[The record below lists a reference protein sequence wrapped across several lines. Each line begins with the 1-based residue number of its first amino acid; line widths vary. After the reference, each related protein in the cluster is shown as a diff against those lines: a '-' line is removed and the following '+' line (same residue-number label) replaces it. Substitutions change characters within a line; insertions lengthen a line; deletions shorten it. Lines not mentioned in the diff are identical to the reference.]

1 MNILISN
8 DHAGTELKKEIVEHI
23 KAKGHSVK
31 NYGDDSGESV
41 DYPDFIHPLA
51 KQVSENNEQTGI
63 IICGSGNGVSM
74 VANKYK
80 GVRAAICW
88 NEKTAELAATHNN
101 ANIIC
106 IPARF
111 ISKEDQTKILKS
123 LRDLMLKA

>member
-88 NEKTAELAATHNN
+88 NKELASLQDNTTT
-101 ANIIC
+101 
-106 IPARF
+106 
-111 ISKEDQTKILKS
+111 QTSLVFLQDSYQAKKQLK
-123 LRDLMLKA
+123 

>member
-51 KQVSENNEQTGI
+51 KQVSVNNEQTGI

-74 VANKYK
+74 VANKYN

-88 NEKTAELAATHNN
+88 NKELASLSRQHNH
-101 ANIIC
+101 ANVLSL
-106 IPARF
+106 PSRF
-111 ISKEDQTKILKS
+111 LTTEEAIEIV
-123 LRDLMLKA
+123 